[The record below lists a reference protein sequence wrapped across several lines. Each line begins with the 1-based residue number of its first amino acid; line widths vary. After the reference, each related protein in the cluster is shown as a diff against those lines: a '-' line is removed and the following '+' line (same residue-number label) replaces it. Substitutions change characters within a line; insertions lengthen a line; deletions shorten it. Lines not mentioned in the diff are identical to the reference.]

1 MGLIHPFDLDAFR
14 RDEAS
19 RQSLGRLRR
28 IAHLARPTVNQVD
41 FHVVA
46 SSRDADILVAMDSQ
60 NISCQAAVGDPLEF
74 LPGERVAVITP
85 FPPLAR
91 DDKQKVDCVRD
102 LDELQRAFPKVST
115 VVSAGHHVPAGA
127 LVHRYAR
134 RVGAVCV
141 VVQHGMLLPQA
152 APLPPEVHVAAWSEA
167 DAQFWTTGRN
177 DCVTHV
183 VGSQLLHRA
192 MLSPHRAVALDDQPI
207 YVGALHGTELPRR
220 QIEQIARQFCLATGA
235 KYRPHPSEVDLQSRA
250 THAIWKKL
258 GISFADPSIPLLE
271 LGAPVVGMWSTG
283 VLEAASAGRPAWVYH
298 PDPPDWLREVWDR
311 YGLAQWGAEPTV
323 TREISTVSPA
333 QRFAE
338 LVVELSR

>member
-28 IAHLARPTVNQVD
+28 IAHLARPKVSQEH
-41 FHVVA
+41 FFVVSP
-46 SSRDADILVAMDSQ
+46 SSDADILVAMDSP
-60 NISCQAAVGDPLEF
+60 NISCQAAVGDPLAF
-74 LPGERVAVITP
+74 LPSERVAVISP
-85 FPPLAR
+85 FPPLVQ
-91 DDKQKVDCVRD
+91 DDKKQIQRVRA
-102 LDELQRAFPKVST
+102 LDELQQAVPKVAT

-127 LVHRYAR
+127 LVHAYAQ
-134 RVGAVCV
+134 RVDAVCV

-152 APLPPEVHVAAWSEA
+152 APLPPDVHVAAWSEA
-167 DAQFWTTGRN
+167 DAQFWTTDRT

-192 MLSPHRAVALDDQPI
+192 MLSPHRAIALDDQPV

-235 KYRPHPSEVDLQSRA
+235 KYRPHPSETDLQSRA

-258 GISFADPSIPLLE
+258 GISFEDKNVPLLE

-298 PDPPDWLREVWDR
+298 PDPPYWLREVWDR
-311 YGLAQWGAEPTV
+311 YGLSQWGAEPRIN
-323 TREISTVSPA
+323 RETPTVSPA
-333 QRFAE
+333 QRLAE
-338 LVVELSR
+338 LVVELGK